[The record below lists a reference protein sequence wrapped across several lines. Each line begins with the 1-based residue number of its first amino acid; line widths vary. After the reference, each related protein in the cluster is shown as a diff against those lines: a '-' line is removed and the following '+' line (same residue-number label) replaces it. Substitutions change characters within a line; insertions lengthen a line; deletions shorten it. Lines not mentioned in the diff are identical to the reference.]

1 MFERLDKI
9 RKRYEEL
16 NQQLS
21 DPSIVSDPKK
31 LASLAKE
38 RSEIDGI
45 VNTYEKYLKVHQN
58 IEDDRTII
66 HETTDRE
73 FRELA
78 QTELEELEKQEE
90 TLIEELKV
98 LLIPKDP
105 RDSRNVIMEI
115 RAGTGGDEAGL
126 FAGDLY
132 RMYQRFIETEGW
144 KMEIMD
150 MNSQGIG
157 GFKEIIFS
165 VSGKDVYG
173 KLKYESGVHRV
184 QRVPLTEASGR
195 IHTSAATVAV
205 LPEPEEVE
213 IQIAANEIKVDVYR
227 SSGPGGQSVNT
238 TDSAVRITHIP
249 SGMVV
254 TCQDEKSQHKN
265 KAKALTVLR
274 ARLYEKRIAEENAK
288 IIAERRSM
296 ISTGDRSAKIRTF
309 NFPQNR
315 VTDHRINFTLYQLD
329 RILEGQITPLIEQL
343 QLAERAEKLKSNE

>member
-21 DPSIVSDPKK
+21 DQAIVSDPKK
-31 LASLAKE
+31 LATLAKE

-173 KLKYESGVHRV
+173 KLKYES
-184 QRVPLTEASGR
+184 
-195 IHTSAATVAV
+195 
-205 LPEPEEVE
+205 
-213 IQIAANEIKVDVYR
+213 
-227 SSGPGGQSVNT
+227 
-238 TDSAVRITHIP
+238 
-249 SGMVV
+249 
-254 TCQDEKSQHKN
+254 
-265 KAKALTVLR
+265 
-274 ARLYEKRIAEENAK
+274 
-288 IIAERRSM
+288 
-296 ISTGDRSAKIRTF
+296 
-309 NFPQNR
+309 
-315 VTDHRINFTLYQLD
+315 
-329 RILEGQITPLIEQL
+329 
-343 QLAERAEKLKSNE
+343 